1 MAVQIANATF
11 AARSTELWGQGPT
24 AVAPDSTHVRADDQN
39 LFTEWHSRYGGRG
52 VLIHGHVE
60 KKSLAI
66 HSRPINCTAPE
77 VAAMIEGAMRHGTTM
92 DVEANYT
99 DSRGQSDIGC
109 GSTRL
114 LNFDLLPR
122 IKRINKVRL
131 YRPVADEPDAYP
143 QLTPALTRPIRW
155 ELIAQQYDEMIKY
168 ATAIRTRTASTEA
181 ILRRFTRNASHP
193 TYAAML
199 EVGRAQK
206 TLFVAR
212 CLRLR
217 DLQREVEKGLNVKE
231 SSNGANSVIA
241 YGKGGE
247 IASNRC
253 DEQEM
258 FVLCRRIPQSALV
271 YVNTLVLQ
279 NILGEP
285 KWADLL
291 TPADRRGL
299 APLFWSR
306 VRPYGEVDLDMDA
319 RLGLAAVKLPG
330 PRVPTDAADL

>member
-1 MAVQIANATF
+1 M
-11 AARSTELWGQGPT
+11 
-24 AVAPDSTHVRADDQN
+24 
-39 LFTEWHSRYGGRG
+39 
-52 VLIHGHVE
+52 LIYWHVE

-66 HSRPINCTAPE
+66 HSQLNCTASE
-77 VAAMIEGAMRHGTTM
+77 VAAMIEGAMRHGTTT

-99 DSRGQSDIGC
+99 DSRGQSEIGF
-109 GSTRL
+109 GITRL

-122 IKRINKVRL
+122 IKRINKVKL
-131 YRPVADEPDAYP
+131 YRPVAGEPNAYP

-155 ELIAQQYDEMIKY
+155 ELITQQYDQMIKY

-206 TLFVAR
+206 TIFVAR
-212 CLRLR
+212 YLRLR
-217 DLQREVEKGLNVKE
+217 DLQREIEEGLNVTE

-247 IASNRC
+247 SASNRR

-258 FVLCRRIPQSALV
+258 FVLCLRILQSAQV
-271 YVNTLVLQ
+271 YVNTLMLQ
-279 NILGEP
+279 DVLGEP
-285 KWADLL
+285 EWADLL
-291 TPADRRGL
+291 TPAARRGL
-299 APLFWSR
+299 TPLFWSH
-306 VRPYGEVDLDMDA
+306 VRPYGEVNLDMDS
-319 RLGLAAVKLPG
+319 RLELAAAGVPG
-330 PRVPTDAADL
+330 PRTPADDAARAAPEKR